1 MNAIQ
6 VDGLTKSFA
15 VKRKATGLLGSV
27 QSLFKPF
34 YTEKTAVQRI
44 DLTVE
49 QGEMLAF
56 LGPNGAG
63 KSTTIKMLTGILHP
77 SGGTAQVLGYCPWKE
92 RSRLAYH
99 IGSVFGQ
106 KSQLWYH
113 LPPMDS
119 FELMSRIYELKR
131 SEYYSRR
138 DDLVRRF
145 ELEPYLHTPVRK
157 LSLGE
162 RMRCEIAAAMLHRP
176 KIVFLDEPT
185 IGLDVIVKQ
194 KIREL
199 ILEMNREEGTTI
211 FLTSHD
217 AGDVEQLCKRAI
229 VINHGQV
236 ILDDSVERMKRE
248 LLTVKTIH
256 LQLQQPGP
264 EFCFPGVDL
273 LQQNGLMLKLS
284 VDTATVSIEHVL
296 AHIVSQYRVVDVTIV
311 DPPMDQIIT
320 HIYTREAG
328 IREPEG
334 SYSYE
339 SN

>member
-6 VDGLTKSFA
+6 VEGLTKSFA
-15 VKRKATGLLGSV
+15 IKQKTSGLMGSIRSLVKPQYSEKA
-27 QSLFKPF
+27 
-34 YTEKTAVQRI
+34 AVHRI

-49 QGEMLAF
+49 QGETLAF

-77 SGGTAQVLGYCPWKE
+77 SGGSAQVLGLCPWKE
-92 RSRLAYH
+92 RSRLAYY

-113 LPPMDS
+113 LPPIDS

-131 SEYYSRR
+131 ADYFSRR
-138 DDLVRRF
+138 DDLVQRF
-145 ELEPYLHTPVRK
+145 ELGPYLQTPVRK

-176 KIVFLDEPT
+176 RIIFLDEPT
-185 IGLDVIVKQ
+185 IGLDVIVKH

-199 ILEMNREEGTTI
+199 ILEMNREEGTTV

-217 AGDVEQLCKRAI
+217 AGDIEQLCKRAV

-236 ILDDSVERMKRE
+236 ILDDDVERMKRD
-248 LLTVKTIH
+248 LLTAKTIS
-256 LQLQQPGP
+256 LQLECPGDP
-264 EFCFPGVDL
+264 FSFPGVEVHHQD
-273 LQQNGLMLKLS
+273 GSAMKLS
-284 VDTATVSIEHVL
+284 VDTTAASIELVL
-296 AHIVSQYRVVDVTIV
+296 AHIVSHYRVVDVTIE
-311 DPPMDQIIT
+311 DPPMEQIIT
-320 HIYTREAG
+320 HIYARESG
-328 IREPEG
+328 IPQKEER
-334 SYSYE
+334 
-339 SN
+339 

>member
-1 MNAIQ
+1 MNAIR
-6 VDGLTKSFA
+6 VEGLSKTFA
-15 VKRKATGLLGSV
+15 VKQKASGLMGSV
-27 QSLFKPF
+27 QSLLKPRF
-34 YTEKTAVQRI
+34 SEKAAVRRI

-49 QGEMLAF
+49 QGETLAF

-77 SGGTAQVLGYCPWKE
+77 SGGAAEVLGLCPWKE
-92 RSRLAYH
+92 RRRLAYH

-113 LPPMDS
+113 LPPLDS

-131 SEYYSRR
+131 ADYFSRR
-138 DDLVRRF
+138 DDLIRRF

-199 ILEMNREEGTTI
+199 IREMNSEEGTTV

-217 AGDVEQLCKRAI
+217 AGDIEQLCKRAV

-236 ILDDSVERMKRE
+236 ILDEGVERMKRE
-248 LLTVKTIH
+248 LLTEKTIR
-256 LQLQQPGP
+256 LQLQEPGP
-264 EFCFPGVDL
+264 PFRFPGVEVL
-273 LQQNGLMLKLS
+273 RQEGGAMELS
-284 VDTATVSIEHVL
+284 VETVTAGIEQVL
-296 AHIVSQYRVVDVTIV
+296 AHIVSHYRVVDVTIE
-311 DPPMDQIIT
+311 DPPMEQIIT
-320 HIYTREAG
+320 HIYAKDSAVRREEA
-328 IREPEG
+328 RQRP
-334 SYSYE
+334 
-339 SN
+339 

>member
-1 MNAIQ
+1 MNAIR
-6 VDGLTKSFA
+6 VEGLTKSFA
-15 VKRKATGLLGSV
+15 VKRKEHGLSGSIR
-27 QSLFKPF
+27 SLFKPH
-34 YTEKTAVQRI
+34 YTEKIAVRGI

-77 SGGTAQVLGYCPWKE
+77 SGGAAQVLGFCPWKE

-113 LPPMDS
+113 LPPIDS

-131 SEYYSRR
+131 SDYYSRR
-138 DDLVRRF
+138 DDLVKRF

-176 KIVFLDEPT
+176 KIIFLDEPT

-229 VINHGQV
+229 VINHGEV
-236 ILDDSVERMKRE
+236 ILDDGVERMKRE
-248 LLTVKTIH
+248 LLTMKTIQ
-256 LQLQQPGP
+256 LQLLEPGAS
-264 EFCFPGVDL
+264 FSYPGVTVL
-273 LQQNGLMLKLS
+273 HQEGLTLKLS
-284 VDTATVSIEHVL
+284 VETTAISIEHVL
-296 AHIVSQYRVVDVTIV
+296 AHIVSEYRVIDVTIE
-311 DPPMDQIIT
+311 DPPMDQIIS
-320 HIYTREAG
+320 HIYARESA
-328 IREPEG
+328 IMD
-334 SYSYE
+334 
-339 SN
+339 

>member
-1 MNAIQ
+1 MNAIR
-6 VDGLTKSFA
+6 VEGLSKSFA
-15 VKRKATGLLGSV
+15 VKQKASGLIGSM
-27 QSLFKPF
+27 QSLFRPC
-34 YTEKTAVQRI
+34 YTEKAAVHRI
-44 DLTVE
+44 DLSVE
-49 QGEMLAF
+49 QGETLAF

-77 SGGTAQVLGYCPWKE
+77 SGGSAQVLGLCPWTE

-113 LPPMDS
+113 LPPIDS

-131 SEYYSRR
+131 ADYFSRR
-138 DDLVRRF
+138 DDLVQRF

-185 IGLDVIVKQ
+185 IGLDVIVKH

-199 ILEMNREEGTTI
+199 ILEMNREEGTTV

-217 AGDVEQLCKRAI
+217 AGDIEQLCKRAV

-236 ILDDSVERMKRE
+236 ILDDDVERMKRD
-248 LLTVKTIH
+248 LLTAKTIH
-256 LQLQQPGP
+256 LQLQQPGAA
-264 EFCFPGVDL
+264 FSFPGVEV
-273 LQQNGLMLKLS
+273 LQQDGSMMKLS
-284 VDTATVSIEHVL
+284 VETTEASIEQVL
-296 AHIVSQYRVVDVTIV
+296 AHIVGHYRVVDVTIE
-311 DPPMDQIIT
+311 DPPMEQIIT
-320 HIYTREAG
+320 HIYAKESGIQREEE
-328 IREPEG
+328 R
-334 SYSYE
+334 
-339 SN
+339 

>member
-1 MNAIQ
+1 MNAIR
-6 VDGLTKSFA
+6 VEGLTKSFA
-15 VKRKATGLLGSV
+15 VKRKTTGLWGSM
-27 QSLFKPF
+27 QSLFKPQ
-34 YTEKTAVQRI
+34 YTEKLAVRSV
-44 DLTVE
+44 DLQVE

-77 SGGTAQVLGYCPWKE
+77 SGGEAEVLGYCPWKE

-131 SEYYSRR
+131 SDYYSRR

-176 KIVFLDEPT
+176 QIVFLDEPT

-199 ILEMNREEGTTI
+199 ILEMNREEGMTV

-217 AGDVEQLCKRAI
+217 AGDVEQLCKRVV
-229 VINHGQV
+229 VINHGEV
-236 ILDDSVERMKRE
+236 ILDDGVERMKRE

-256 LQLQQPGP
+256 LQLQETGAS
-264 EFCFPGVDL
+264 FSFPGVEVL
-273 LQQNGLMLKLS
+273 LQEGLTLKLS
-284 VDTATVSIEHVL
+284 IETTAVSIEQVL
-296 AHIVSQYRVVDVTIV
+296 AHIVSKYRVIDVTIE

-320 HIYTREAG
+320 HIYARESG
-328 IREPEG
+328 IVR
-334 SYSYE
+334 
-339 SN
+339 

>member
-1 MNAIQ
+1 MNAIR
-6 VDGLTKSFA
+6 VEGLTKSFA
-15 VKRKATGLLGSV
+15 VKRKATGLLGSM
-27 QSLFKPF
+27 QSLFKPQ
-34 YTEKTAVQRI
+34 YTEKLAVRSV
-44 DLTVE
+44 DLQVE

-77 SGGTAQVLGYCPWKE
+77 SGGEAQVLGYCPWKE

-113 LPPMDS
+113 LPPLDS

-131 SEYYSRR
+131 SDFYSRR

-145 ELEPYLHTPVRK
+145 ELGPYLHTPVRK

-199 ILEMNREEGTTI
+199 ILEMNREEGMTV

-217 AGDVEQLCKRAI
+217 AGDVEQLCKRVV
-229 VINHGQV
+229 VINHGEV
-236 ILDDSVERMKRE
+236 ILDDGVERMKRE

-256 LQLQQPGP
+256 LQLQEAGAS
-264 EFCFPGVDL
+264 FSFPGVEV
-273 LQQNGLMLKLS
+273 LQQDGLTLKLS
-284 VDTATVSIEHVL
+284 IETTAVNMEQVL
-296 AHIVSQYRVVDVTIV
+296 AHIVSQYRVIDVTIE
-311 DPPMDQIIT
+311 DPPMDQIIS
-320 HIYTREAG
+320 HIYARESG
-328 IREPEG
+328 FVQ
-334 SYSYE
+334 
-339 SN
+339 